1 MGEFTVSSQSPTLCC
16 MKMTVQMFRNLP
28 SFSVLVRTLCKII
41 HQFLAHVGIHFTPD
55 SRSEE
60 VRIEMEMGMK

>member
-1 MGEFTVSSQSPTLCC
+1 